1 MKLRFKNVRFRL
13 TLWYSGTLFLI
24 LLFYT
29 GLSVVML
36 FLNLRRTLDD
46 QLEHDY
52 EIVENLIKFDKND
65 SIRFDMDDDP
75 FIRERWVEVWSP
87 KGKLLFESR
96 PFSGQSLPGLD
107 PDVVINSLK
116 FKSLRL
122 ENNARFRVVT
132 GKANIEEKWL
142 LFRMLRSEQFMMK
155 ELSEFFILLLIT
167 LPFALII
174 SAIGGYLLAGKLLS
188 PIDKM
193 TNTAKNI
200 SSNNLQE
207 RLPVMNPDD
216 EFGHLSI
223 TINELLTRVEQSFD
237 RLKQFTFDAAH
248 ELRTPLTIIRSIGEV
263 ALQEPGE
270 VGNYRETIGSILE
283 ENNRLTHLVNSLLLL
298 ARADSNVFKTELET
312 THIKELLQHTVD
324 VIQPLAE
331 EKGQIIRFE
340 QKEAIISKV
349 DPTLLRHALLNLL
362 DNAIKYGPGNSTI
375 TVSVDIEEKK
385 RLQIGVEDKG
395 PTIPEKYRNKIFE
408 RFFRLDKSRA
418 RDSGGSGLGLAIVK
432 WAIEIQG
439 GSIHLESRSGLG
451 NLFVIILPYIQ

>member
-1 MKLRFKNVRFRL
+1 M
-13 TLWYSGTLFLI
+13 
-24 LLFYT
+24 
-29 GLSVVML
+29 
-36 FLNLRRTLDD
+36 
-46 QLEHDY
+46 
-52 EIVENLIKFDKND
+52 
-65 SIRFDMDDDP
+65 
-75 FIRERWVEVWSP
+75 
-87 KGKLLFESR
+87 
-96 PFSGQSLPGLD
+96 
-107 PDVVINSLK
+107 
-116 FKSLRL
+116 
-122 ENNARFRVVT
+122 
-132 GKANIEEKWL
+132 
-142 LFRMLRSEQFMMK
+142 
-155 ELSEFFILLLIT
+155 
-167 LPFALII
+167 II